1 MATIKNKRIESILS
15 EALGILKPSDEEI
28 MTTTTFSNQIMERLR
43 IEAPKDVDIIM
54 AGSVSR
60 GTQIRGSS
68 DIDIFMLFPK
78 TSNSKSM
85 EDKGMRIAKRI
96 VDKKRGEYYKIKY
109 AEHPYLQLISK
120 NPPIKADIVPAFK
133 IKDSY
138 ERGSSVD
145 RTQLHNVFVMEN
157 FTKKQC
163 DDVRL
168 LKGFLKFHSIY
179 GAEAKIEGF
188 SGYLSELLIYNY
200 GSFMNTLSSISK
212 LKLPISID
220 PKSRSILSAEKNIY
234 FKSDFVILDPT
245 DENRNVAAAVSK
257 EALSKF
263 ILISRRFLKNPSI
276 DFFYGNEYSDNNSK
290 SRLNAL
296 RTKYG
301 FDMYNI
307 TFEVFNISE
316 EILWQQSK
324 KMTKQLEDILQKN
337 SFNPIISLIDIKG
350 GSGIISIFL
359 NKYELNSVVR
369 QGPDVFI
376 ENASD
381 SFMEKNQLV
390 FIKGYKIMSL
400 KHTEFNTPMNLM
412 RGILKSNA
420 LTIPS
425 YIKQK
430 SIHISLNK
438 ISESNA
444 KLIYRRYIELTKI

>member
-1 MATIKNKRIESILS
+1 MATIKNRRIESILL
-15 EALGILKPSDEEI
+15 EALGILKPSSEEI
-28 MTTTTFSNQIMERLR
+28 KITNAFSNQIMGRLR
-43 IEAPKDVDIIM
+43 DVAQKDVDIIM

-68 DIDIFMLFPK
+68 DIDIFMLFSK
-78 TSNSKSM
+78 TSNSKAM

-96 VDKKRGEYYKIKY
+96 VNKKNGEHYKIKY
-109 AEHPYLQLISK
+109 AEHPYLQLISN

-138 ERGSSVD
+138 EMGSSVD

-157 FTKKQC
+157 LTEKQR

-200 GSFMNTLSSISK
+200 GSFMNTLSSISR

-220 PKSRSILSAEKNIY
+220 PKSRSILNTEKNISL
-234 FKSDFVILDPT
+234 KSDFVVLDPT

-257 EALSKF
+257 ESLSKF

-296 RTKYG
+296 RENFG

-307 TFEVFNISE
+307 TFKVSDISE

-324 KMTKQLEDILQKN
+324 KLTKQLEEILQKY
-337 SFNPIISLIDIKG
+337 SFNPIISLIEIN
-350 GSGIISIFL
+350 GSNGIISIFL
-359 NKYELNSVVR
+359 NKYELTSTVR
-369 QGPDVFI
+369 QGPDVFM
-376 ENASD
+376 ENAVD
-381 SFMEKNQLV
+381 SFMGKNQHV
-390 FIKGYKIMSL
+390 FIKGYKLMSL
-400 KHTEFNTPMNLM
+400 KRTEFNTPINLM
-412 RGILKSNA
+412 RSMFKSNA
-420 LTIPS
+420 ITIPS
-425 YIKQK
+425 YIKKK
-430 SIHISLNK
+430 SIRVSINK
-438 ISESNA
+438 ISEPNA

>member
-1 MATIKNKRIESILS
+1 MATIKNRHIESILS
-15 EALGILKPSDEEI
+15 EALGILKPSEEEI
-28 MTTTTFSNQIMERLR
+28 RITNAFSNQIMARLSA
-43 IEAPKDVDIIM
+43 EVKKDVDIIM

-78 TSNSKSM
+78 TSNSKLM
-85 EDKGMRIAKRI
+85 EDNGMRIAKRI
-96 VDKKRGEYYKIKY
+96 VDKKKGEYYKIKY
-109 AEHPYLQLISK
+109 AEHPYLQLISN

-138 ERGSSVD
+138 EMGSSVD

-157 FTKKQC
+157 LTKKQC

-188 SGYLSELLIYNY
+188 SGYLSELLVYNY

-220 PKSRSILSAEKNIY
+220 PKSRSILNTKKNIY
-234 FKSDFVILDPT
+234 FKSDFVVLDPT

-296 RTKYG
+296 RAKYG
-301 FDMYNI
+301 FDIYNI

-324 KMTKQLEDILQKN
+324 KLTKQLEDILQKN
-337 SFNPIISLIDIKG
+337 SFNPILSLIDIKG

-359 NKYELNSVVR
+359 NKYELNSIVR

-376 ENASD
+376 ENATD
-381 SFMEKNQLV
+381 SFMEKNQPV
-390 FIKGYKIMSL
+390 FLRGYKIMAL

-412 RGILKSNA
+412 RAILKSNA

-425 YIKQK
+425 YIKRK

-444 KLIYRRYIELTKI
+444 KLIYRRYIELTRI